1 MTNDISN
8 LNQVNNI
15 VSLNTFCRW
24 RTMGSRHRYIN
35 FKILLIAYF
44 PKSSRANTKW
54 NIKFTDIQR
63 FFFLWGSRIWGR
75 GLGVVS
81 CVICRRC
88 RLTATTVFGWISSRS
103 EETSFLFVTSII
115 YDPARVF
122 AIVVRLH
129 WVNNST
135 IITICIIIYMHSNND
150 MFDNISS
157 AVVTICTFQRLHLPL
172 HF

>member
-63 FFFLWGSRIWGR
+63 FFFFMRFTNMGKGVGGRIVCNLPSLSLDR
-75 GLGVVS
+75 HDR
-81 CVICRRC
+81 IRMN
-88 RLTATTVFGWISSRS
+88 
-103 EETSFLFVTSII
+103 FVTVGGNVVFIR
-115 YDPARVF
+115 YEYNLRPRARF
-122 AIVVRLH
+122 C
-129 WVNNST
+129 NSRT
-135 IITICIIIYMHSNND
+135 T
-150 MFDNISS
+150 
-157 AVVTICTFQRLHLPL
+157 ALGQ
-172 HF
+172 

>member
-1 MTNDISN
+1 MNF
-8 LNQVNNI
+8 V
-15 VSLNTFCRW
+15 VEEPRW
-24 RTMGSRHRYIN
+24 EAGRYIN

-44 PKSSRANTKW
+44 PKSLRPKNSEISILAYKSFSCGSQTVGGIVSR
-54 NIKFTDIQR
+54 
-63 FFFLWGSRIWGR
+63 
-75 GLGVVS
+75 
-81 CVICRRC
+81 VICRRC

-135 IITICIIIYMHSNND
+135 ILTICIIIYMHSNND

-157 AVVTICTFQRLHLPL
+157 VAVTICTFQRLHLPL